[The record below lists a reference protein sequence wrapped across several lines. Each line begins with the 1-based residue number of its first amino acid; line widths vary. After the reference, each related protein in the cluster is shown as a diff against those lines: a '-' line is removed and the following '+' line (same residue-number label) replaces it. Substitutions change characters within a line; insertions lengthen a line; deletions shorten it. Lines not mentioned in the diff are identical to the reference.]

1 MAKRISTNLGEKVI
15 VEQKRFVSE
24 SRKQFF
30 LTQRQ
35 EAKLYR
41 VNRGFLWAKSFG
53 AQTAVTNNLVN
64 LSYGFLQG
72 LNDLSAFFVTDNLT
86 KSLAARYAWTKGGKF
101 LAGIQNKIVPSGYGP
116 VSRAL
121 RVQAGRQSKNIL
133 SKMSS
138 KFFVNSDLTIHNVK
152 NFEDEVK
159 RQIRDGRGIGR
170 QWSLLTAANAIAG
183 APDPYHQAAK
193 LMGGYGKRNMSSDTD
208 FASNQFFLKNT
219 DMFKSLM
226 SEGMNVSEANHYLK
240 FMKTGANPNNLLDDY
255 RQAIARKN
263 PNPRHYVKDIRT
275 GEMSDDLEGLID
287 EIEESVRPAKEKLN
301 ASYTKRRKDGDYEI
315 MGRQYLGMDP
325 ETGEPRYIESKS
337 YPSFGFNI
345 GENSTDA
352 TFFRQFSGSE
362 VDDMIE
368 RLIGKTSGSLTKYGD
383 DLENYTAKFDILYDT
398 ARKLNHIARARSKN
412 KAPLMPKGK
421 LNMAKRYAQARRLG
435 GDIKNDG
442 VKQAIQF
449 LNMTSMGIHG
459 AHKPGS
465 AGQGNTRK
473 DAERL
478 VEMVLG
484 AERGLNDFQ
493 EMSVMVGGGFGRTD
507 TKGFDTTYAHVI
519 IQNNPAKAN
528 YIPSRQQIQ
537 KAIHIIPPE
546 DMPKDDVFLS
556 FGVSFGG
563 KTPRSQFADAITDAQ
578 QIEYGG
584 PATTTQV
591 PYAYPRTLFL
601 NNAAYKTAQ
610 SLGINATFRFGGMQK
625 GHFTQSLTNQT
636 LRGISPREKDR
647 GFNLLADY
655 RLKTIMNAENAIYQ
669 DRLRSGRV
677 KSINP
682 RATVFDDPMR
692 KQMDA
697 VEQARANINNT
708 EAFNKLQGIGS
719 TAFMVDILEDGTEIV
734 RKQKLE
740 PVSDLSSPNLGK
752 TPQERFLESTRRD
765 GRRRAGVNDERSYIN
780 AARIHDRL
788 MNILRKEINFQDGP
802 FRMSRYKG
810 IPGTEGSGASMFD
823 PNDYEWIYT
832 TRIPRGMVDAGL
844 TSEQSIIDYI
854 DTIYQQD
861 RSMAISNYRKD
872 LLLRSPGAQELREI
886 AIAEVNAKGNY
897 NPIDAEPMVEEVL
910 QRLELEQAYI
920 VDSEVLRYEAEWDA
934 NADRHFEDTLD
945 KTVDQIGQYLLDVSK
960 STEDEAM
967 SFYNAGLG
975 RFEKAPSFAEIE
987 SDIQSSFESAQK
999 EYIDSR
1005 IAKGDNLN
1013 QILSSKE
1020 FKEFLALQ
1028 RDIMKNTY
1036 NEYGIEFITEE
1047 SGRKVIAVFP
1057 GRDDAEDIRI
1067 TLEQYIRDD
1076 ADRKFD
1082 APGNYDADYIERV
1095 RLDSDPDNIDGIFI
1109 EDYDGSSIP
1118 GDYRDTGVFS
1128 DQTFE
1133 DVLRSE
1139 QAGNDFVEDFMVVFR
1154 ELRLSDSGKRSKG
1167 WKTKETYGDYVV
1179 IETEDGTT
1187 QKDFS
1192 TSGPLGKALQ
1202 NIASEL
1208 DEGKNINTLGLLL
1221 FGYGDEIFNTAF
1233 KVIMENSTYANSEQR
1248 IFANVKSRRE
1258 VLELLNRL
1266 QSSGDI
1272 VKKKRAV
1279 RDYYKNMGY
1288 GY

>member
-1 MAKRISTNLGEKVI
+1 MAKRLSTNLGEKVI
-15 VEQKRFVSE
+15 VEQTKFVSE

-30 LTQRQ
+30 LSQRQ
-35 EAKLYR
+35 EAKLYK
-41 VNRGFLWAKSFG
+41 VNRSFLWAKSFG

-72 LNDLSAFFVTDNLT
+72 LNDISAFFVTDNLT

-101 LAGIQNKIVPSGYGP
+101 LAGIQNKVVPSGYGP

-138 KFFVNSDLTIHNVK
+138 KFFVNSELTIHNVK
-152 NFEDEVK
+152 NFEDEIK

-170 QWSLLTAANAIAG
+170 QWSLMTAANAISG

-193 LMGGYGKRNMSSDTD
+193 LMGGYGKRNMTSDTD

-219 DMFKSLM
+219 DMFKNLM

-287 EIEESVRPAKEKLN
+287 EIEDSVKPSKEKL
-301 ASYTKRRKDGDYEI
+301 ASSYQKRRKDGDYEI
-315 MGRQYLGMDP
+315 MGREYLGMDP
-325 ETGEPRYIESKS
+325 ETGEPRYRDSKT

-368 RLIGKTSGSLTKYGD
+368 RMIGKTSGSLTKYGD
-383 DLENYTAKFDILYDT
+383 DLENYSSKFEILYDT

-412 KAPLMPKGK
+412 TAPLMPKGK
-421 LNMAKRYAQARRLG
+421 LNMARRYAQARRRG
-435 GDIKNDG
+435 GDIKDDG
-442 VKQAIQF
+442 VRQAVQF

-459 AHKPGS
+459 AHRPGGD
-465 AGQGNTRK
+465 AGGTRR

-484 AERGLNDFQ
+484 AEKGLGDFQ

-507 TKGFDTTYAHVI
+507 TKGFNSTYANVI
-519 IQNNPAKAN
+519 LQNNPAKAN

-546 DMPKDDVFLS
+546 DMPKDNVFLS

-563 KTPRSQFADAITDAQ
+563 STPRSQFADSIVDAQ

-584 PATTTQV
+584 PATTTQT

-669 DRLRSGRV
+669 DRLKSGRV

-682 RATVFDDPMR
+682 RATVFDDPLR

-697 VEQARANINNT
+697 VEQARASINNT

-719 TAFMVDILEDGTEIV
+719 TAFMVDVLEDGTEVV

-780 AARIHDRL
+780 AARIQDRL
-788 MNILRKEINFQDGP
+788 MNILRKEINFQEGP
-802 FRMSRYKG
+802 FRTSRYKG

-823 PNDYEWIYT
+823 PKDYEWIYT
-832 TRIPRGMVDAGL
+832 TRIPRGMVDDGL

-854 DTIYQQD
+854 DTIYQKD
-861 RSMAISNYRKD
+861 RDMAISNYRKD
-872 LLLRSPGAQELREI
+872 LLLRSPGTQELREI
-886 AIAEVNAKGNY
+886 ATAEVNATGNY
-897 NPIDAEPMVEEVL
+897 NPIDAEAKVQELLE
-910 QRLELEQAYI
+910 RKELEQGYI
-920 VDSEVLRYEAEWDA
+920 IDAEVMRYEDEWDA

-945 KTVDQIGQYLLDVSK
+945 RTVDQIGQYLLDISK
-960 STEDEAM
+960 STSDEAM
-967 SFYNAGLG
+967 SFYNSGLG
-975 RFEKAPSFAEIE
+975 KFEKAPSFKEIE
-987 SDIQSSFESAQK
+987 SDIQSTFESAQK

-1020 FKEFLALQ
+1020 FKEFLAIQ

-1036 NEYGIEFITEE
+1036 SEYGIEFTTSEG
-1047 SGRKVIAVFP
+1047 GRKVIAVFP
-1057 GRDDAEDIRI
+1057 GRDDEQDLII

-1082 APGNYDADYIERV
+1082 APSNYDADYIERV
-1095 RLDSDPDNIDGIFI
+1095 RLDSDPDNVGELYI
-1109 EDYDGSSIP
+1109 EGYDGKAIP
-1118 GDYRDTGVFS
+1118 GDFRDTGVQG
-1128 DQTFE
+1128 DPVFE
-1133 DVLRSE
+1133 DFLRGGSTDK
-1139 QAGNDFVEDFMVVFR
+1139 NFVENFMIVLR
-1154 ELRLSDSGKRSKG
+1154 ELRISDSGKRSKG
-1167 WKTKETYGDYVV
+1167 WSVKEIYGDYVV
-1179 IETEDGTT
+1179 VDSNEGQK
-1187 QKDFS
+1187 QKDFT
-1192 TSGPLGKALQ
+1192 TSGPLGKALE
-1202 NIASEL
+1202 NIAA
-1208 DEGKNINTLGLLL
+1208 DINQGENTDTLALLL
-1221 FGYGDEIFNTAF
+1221 FGYGDELFNTTF
-1233 KVIMENSTYANSEQR
+1233 KVIMETSSQAGSDQR
-1248 IFANVKSRRE
+1248 IFSEVSSRRR

-1266 QSSGDI
+1266 QSSGDL

-1279 RDYYKNMGY
+1279 KDFYNSMGY
-1288 GY
+1288 RY